1 MSLLE
6 KVNSPEDIRGFS
18 VKQLETLCSEIRQY
32 MIGCCATNP
41 GHLGSS
47 LGAVELAVALH
58 YAYNTPT
65 DKIVWDVGHQ
75 AYAHKIITGRREQFR
90 TNRTYGGI
98 SGFPKMSE
106 SIFDAFGVGHSSTS
120 VSAALGMA
128 IAAKL
133 SGSDEK
139 IVAVIG
145 DGAMTGGM
153 AFEGLNNAG
162 AMKTDILVILNDNH
176 ISIDHGRGGMHDY
189 LLKISTS
196 ETYNRIKNHVWDT
209 IGSTRLRRW
218 VQKVMFSTKMAIFRS
233 GSLFES
239 FGFRYFGAID
249 GHDIG
254 QLTTTLASLRNIKGP
269 KLLHVI
275 TKKGKG
281 YRPAEEDQTVWH
293 APGTFDPVTGKRSI
307 PAEPAA
313 ARYQDVF
320 GETLLELARADEKIV
335 AVTPAMAS
343 GCGMNIMM
351 REIPERTFDV
361 GIAEQHAVTFSA
373 GLAAA
378 GYLPFCNIYSSF
390 MQRAYDNVIHD
401 VALQKLKVILCLD
414 RAGLVG
420 EDGATHQGVFDLAA
434 FRPVPNLVIASPLDE
449 LELRN
454 LMYTAA
460 LPSFQGPII
469 IRYPRGNGEGVSW
482 RGAEFRTVPLGRGRL
497 LHSGK
502 DVAVLSIGP
511 IGNRAAEAVR
521 RAAETGREALHYDM
535 RFLKPLDTDILEEV
549 CSKART
555 VITVEDGMTAGGL
568 HDAVASW
575 IAERHPG
582 IKVFGLGVPDK
593 FVEQGTIKELRA
605 ECGYDTEN
613 IFKTICNYF

>member
-32 MIGCCATNP
+32 MIECCATNP

-58 YAYNTPT
+58 YTYNTPT
-65 DKIVWDVGHQ
+65 DKIIWDVGHQ

-106 SIFDAFGVGHSSTS
+106 SLFDAFGVGHSSTS

-128 IAAKL
+128 TAARL
-133 SGSDEK
+133 SGSGEK

-145 DGAMTGGM
+145 DGAMTGGL

-176 ISIDHGRGGMHDY
+176 ISIDHGRGGLHDY

-269 KLLHVI
+269 KLLHII

-351 REIPERTFDV
+351 REIPGRTFDV

-434 FRPVPNLVIASPLDE
+434 FRPVPNLIIASPLDE

-482 RGAEFRTVPLGRGRL
+482 RGAEFRPVPLGRGRL
-497 LHSGK
+497 LHPGK

-549 CSKART
+549 CAKAGT

-582 IKVFGLGVPDK
+582 IKVIGLGVPDK

>member
-1 MSLLE
+1 MSLLD
-6 KVNSPEDIRGFS
+6 KVNSPDDIRGFS

-32 MIGCCATNP
+32 MIECCATNP

-58 YAYNTPT
+58 YTYNTPT

-128 IAAKL
+128 TAAKL
-133 SGSDEK
+133 SGSGEK

-176 ISIDHGRGGMHDY
+176 ISIDHGRGGLHDY

-196 ETYNRIKNHVWDT
+196 DTYNRIKNHVWET
-209 IGSTRLRRW
+209 IGSTRLRRS
-218 VQKVMFSTKMAIFRS
+218 VQKMMFSTKMALFRS

-281 YRPAEEDQTVWH
+281 YRPAEEDQTGWH
-293 APGTFDPVTGKRSI
+293 APGTFDPVTGKRNI
-307 PAEPAA
+307 PADHGA

-320 GETLLELARADEKIV
+320 GETLLELARADRKIV
-335 AVTPAMAS
+335 AITPAMAS

-373 GLAAA
+373 GLAAS

-401 VALQKLKVILCLD
+401 VALQKLKVVLCLD

-420 EDGATHQGVFDLAA
+420 EDGATHQGVFDMAA
-434 FRPVPNLVIASPLDE
+434 FRPVPNLVIASPLNE

-454 LMYTAA
+454 LMYTASR
-460 LPSFQGPII
+460 PSFQGPII
-469 IRYPRGNGEGVSW
+469 IRYPRGTGEGTPW
-482 RGAEFRTVPLGRGRL
+482 RSAEFREIPVGRGQL

-502 DVAVLSIGP
+502 DVAVLTIGP
-511 IGNRAAEAVR
+511 IGNRAADAVS
-521 RAAETGREALHYDM
+521 AAAGKGMEVLHYDM
-535 RFLKPLDTDILEEV
+535 RFLKPLDEEILADV
-549 CSKART
+549 CSKVHT
-555 VITVEDGMTAGGL
+555 IITVEDGMTAGGL
-568 HDAVASW
+568 HDAVSSW
-575 IAERHPG
+575 VAERHPG
-582 IKVFGLGVPDK
+582 IKTIALGIHDK

-605 ECGYDTEN
+605 ECGFDIEN
-613 IFKTICNYF
+613 IFKTICNNF